1 MPSHGRDMGHKTK
14 RKERDGVF
22 LAFGIAGLP
31 VGGPHDGL
39 LAQW

>member
-1 MPSHGRDMGHKTK
+1 MSLPCDGMGAQNK
-14 RKERDGVF
+14 KEREDGVF